1 VALISSIK
9 DETIVP
15 EKDQEL
21 IRAKLN
27 SETAKL
33 GWKDLQRF
41 FAGGKLLYV
50 NSDLDLIDVAFA
62 IQQDDRIKVQQWMG
76 QTQLS
81 RVSDLQAKD
90 WFSNNSLL
98 WTVVV
103 KPWILVQL
111 PGTKSHMRVS

>member
-1 VALISSIK
+1 M
-9 DETIVP
+9 P
-15 EKDQEL
+15 EQDHEL

-33 GWKDLQRF
+33 GWKELQRF

-50 NSDLDLIDVAFA
+50 NSDLDLIDVALA
-62 IQQDDRIKVQQWMG
+62 IQQDDQVKVRQWME
-76 QTQLS
+76 QTQLTG
-81 RVSDLQAKD
+81 VSDLQAKD
-90 WFSNNSLL
+90 WFVNDSLL

-111 PGTKSHMRVS
+111 PGTNSHERVS

>member
-1 VALISSIK
+1 M
-9 DETIVP
+9 P
-15 EKDQEL
+15 EQDQEL

-33 GWKDLQRF
+33 GWKELQRF

-62 IQQDDRIKVQQWMG
+62 IQQDDQQKVQQWME
-76 QTQLS
+76 QTQLA
-81 RVSDLQAKD
+81 RVSNLQAKD
-90 WFSNNSLL
+90 WFVDNSLL

-111 PGTKSHMRVS
+111 PGTNSV

>member
-1 VALISSIK
+1 M
-9 DETIVP
+9 P
-15 EKDQEL
+15 EQDQEL

-33 GWKDLQRF
+33 GWKELQRF

-50 NSDLDLIDVAFA
+50 NSDLDLIDVALA
-62 IQQDDRIKVQQWMG
+62 IQQNDQVKVRQWME
-76 QTQLS
+76 QTQLTG
-81 RVSDLQAKD
+81 VSDLQAKD
-90 WFSNNSLL
+90 WFVNDSLL

-111 PGTKSHMRVS
+111 PGTNSHERVS

>member
-1 VALISSIK
+1 M
-9 DETIVP
+9 VP
-15 EKDQEL
+15 EQDQEL

-62 IQQDDRIKVQQWMG
+62 IQQDDRIKVLHWME
-76 QTQLS
+76 QIQLS

-90 WFSNNSLL
+90 WFANNSLL

-111 PGTKSHMRVS
+111 PGTNSHMRVS

>member
-1 VALISSIK
+1 M
-9 DETIVP
+9 P
-15 EKDQEL
+15 EQDQEL

-33 GWKDLQRF
+33 GWKELQRF

-50 NSDLDLIDVAFA
+50 NSDLDLIDVALA
-62 IQQDDRIKVQQWMG
+62 IQQDDQVKVRQWME
-76 QTQLS
+76 QTQLTG
-81 RVSDLQAKD
+81 VSDLQAKD
-90 WFSNNSLL
+90 WFVNDSLL

-111 PGTKSHMRVS
+111 PGTNSHERVS

>member
-1 VALISSIK
+1 M
-9 DETIVP
+9 P
-15 EKDQEL
+15 EQDQEL

-33 GWKDLQRF
+33 GWNELQRF
-41 FAGGKLLYV
+41 FACGKLLYV

-62 IQQDDRIKVQQWMG
+62 IQQDDQVKVQQWKE
-76 QTQLS
+76 QTRLT

-90 WFSNNSLL
+90 WFVDNSLL
-98 WTVVV
+98 WTLVV

-111 PGTKSHMRVS
+111 PATNSHERVS

>member
-1 VALISSIK
+1 M
-9 DETIVP
+9 P
-15 EKDQEL
+15 EQDQEL

-33 GWKDLQRF
+33 GWKELQRF
-41 FAGGKLLYV
+41 FANGKLLYV

-62 IQQDDRIKVQQWMG
+62 IQQDDRIKVQQWME

-81 RVSDLQAKD
+81 QVSDLQAKD
-90 WFSNNSLL
+90 WLANNSLL

-111 PGTKSHMRVS
+111 PATDPHMRVS

>member
-1 VALISSIK
+1 M
-9 DETIVP
+9 P
-15 EKDQEL
+15 EQDQEL

-33 GWKDLQRF
+33 GWKELQRF
-41 FAGGKLLYV
+41 FAGGKLLCV

-62 IQQDDRIKVQQWMG
+62 IQQDDQLKVQQWME
-76 QTQLS
+76 QAQLT
-81 RVSDLQAKD
+81 RVNDPQAKD
-90 WFSNNSLL
+90 WFVNNSLL

-111 PGTKSHMRVS
+111 PATNSHTRAS

>member
-1 VALISSIK
+1 M
-9 DETIVP
+9 P
-15 EKDQEL
+15 EQDQEL

-33 GWKDLQRF
+33 GWKELQRF

-50 NSDLDLIDVAFA
+50 NADLDLIDVAFA
-62 IQQDDRIKVQQWMG
+62 IQQDDQVKVRQWME
-76 QTQLS
+76 QTQLTG
-81 RVSDLQAKD
+81 VSDLQAKD
-90 WFSNNSLL
+90 WFVNDSLL

-111 PGTKSHMRVS
+111 PATNSHTRAP